1 MKHRVIGFGII
12 ALLIAALFLGAK
24 GIITDNNNDNFPEP
38 EVRIVTNTS
47 GEDENMDLPKN
58 YSILKK
64 QKGYTYAEAERITYH
79 SKVTG
84 GEKHAKVLL
93 PVDYDSNKKYP
104 VLYLLHGYGGS
115 DQTWLN
121 KDADIILQN
130 LHYMENTPEMVVVFP
145 NCIVSDTEDADDMS
159 FWETVPL
166 FDRTEQEL
174 VESLMPYINE
184 HYFVYTDKDHTAIA
198 GNSMGGRNALYTSF
212 SHQDLFGYV
221 GAFSA
226 ANVLPSS
233 YGIELLDHFEL
244 DKDQDGFRLLFLNV
258 GREDDTC
265 GESTYQIDEDM
276 KQNQIPHITYD
287 MNGRHE
293 NVVWQNALYNFGK
306 RIFQ

>member
-1 MKHRVIGFGII
+1 MKSRVIGFGIVV
-12 ALLIAALFLGAK
+12 LLAAALFLGAK
-24 GIITDNNNDNFPEP
+24 GIITDNNNENFPEP

-47 GEDENMDLPKN
+47 DADENMELPEN

-64 QKGYTYAEAERITYH
+64 QKGFSYAKAERITYH
-79 SKVTG
+79 SDVTG
-84 GEKHAKVLL
+84 REKHAKVLL
-93 PVDYDSNKKYP
+93 PADYDPDSKYP

-130 LHYMENTPEMVVVFP
+130 LHYMEDAPEMVVVFP
-145 NCIVSDTEDADDMS
+145 NCIVSETEDADDMS

-166 FDRTEQEL
+166 FNLTEPEL
-174 VESLMPYINE
+174 MGSLMPYINE
-184 HYFVYTDKDHTAIA
+184 HYSVYTDKEHTAIA
-198 GNSMGGRNALYTSF
+198 GNSMGGRNSLYIAF
-212 SHQDLFGYV
+212 SHQDVFGYV

-226 ANVLPSS
+226 ANILPSS

-244 DKDQDGFRLLFLNV
+244 DKEQDAFRLLFLNV

-276 KQNQIPHITYD
+276 KQNQIPHICYD
-287 MNGRHE
+287 MNGEHE

-306 RIFQ
+306 RIFK